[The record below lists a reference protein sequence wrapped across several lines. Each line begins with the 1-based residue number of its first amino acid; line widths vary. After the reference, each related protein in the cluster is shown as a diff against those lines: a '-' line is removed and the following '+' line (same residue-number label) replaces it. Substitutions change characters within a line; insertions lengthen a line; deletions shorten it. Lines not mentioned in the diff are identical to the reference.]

1 MSPRFVTYLRVSTK
15 RQGQSGLGLQGQGAA
30 CAKYI
35 SGVGGDLPPLAE
47 FVEVESGKK
56 NTRPEL
62 RKALDLCRVT
72 GAVLVIAKLD
82 RLARNAAF
90 LLSLRDSG
98 VDFVAADMPQANR
111 LLVGI
116 MALVAEQERE
126 MISERTRAALA
137 AAKARGVKLGGD
149 RGGRASQAAQA
160 AGTAARQAK
169 ADAFAARLAPHVL
182 EALKDNFTSLR
193 QIASYFETKGIVT
206 ATGRTV
212 WTPKAVA
219 NVLARLPV
227 SARGERALADLV

>member
-15 RQGQSGLGLQGQGAA
+15 RQGQSGLGLEAQRAA
-30 CAKYI
+30 CEKYI
-35 SGVGGDLPPLAE
+35 SGIGGDLPPLAE
-47 FVEVESGKK
+47 FLEVESGRKS
-56 NTRPEL
+56 TRPEL

-149 RGGRASQAAQA
+149 RGGRASQENRT
-160 AGTAARQAK
+160 AGTEARRAK

-182 EALKDNFTSLR
+182 EARKAGSTSLR
-193 QIASYFETKGIVT
+193 QIAGYFAARGIVT
-206 ATGRTV
+206 PSGNAV
-212 WTPKAVA
+212 WTPRAVA
-219 NVLARLPV
+219 NL
-227 SARGERALADLV
+227 LVRVEGA

>member
-15 RQGQSGLGLQGQGAA
+15 RQGQSGLGLEAQRAA
-30 CAKYI
+30 CANYI
-35 SGVGGDLPPLAE
+35 SGVGGELPPHAE

-56 NTRPEL
+56 STRPEL

-137 AAKARGVKLGGD
+137 AAKVRGVKLGGD

-169 ADAFAARLAPHVL
+169 ADAFAARLAPHVK
-182 EALKDNFTSLR
+182 AAQDGGCMSLR
-193 QIASYFETKGIVT
+193 QIAAYFEERGIVT
-206 ATGRTV
+206 PTGRTV
-212 WTPKAVA
+212 WTPRAVA
-219 NVLARLPV
+219 NLLDRVSLA
-227 SARGERALADLV
+227 A

>member
-1 MSPRFVTYLRVSTK
+1 MPLRFVTYLRVSTK
-15 RQGQSGLGLQGQGAA
+15 RQGQSGLGLEAQRAA
-30 CAKYI
+30 CEEYI
-35 SGVGGDLPPLAE
+35 TGAGGDLPPVAE
-47 FVEVESGKK
+47 FVEVESGKRS
-56 NTRPEL
+56 TRPEL

-72 GAVLVIAKLD
+72 GATLVIAKLD

-98 VDFVAADMPQANR
+98 VDFVAADMPSANR

-169 ADAFAARLAPHVL
+169 ADAFAARLAPHVKAARS
-182 EALKDNFTSLR
+182 EGCTSIR
-193 QIASYFETKGIVT
+193 QIASYFEERGIVT
-206 ATGRTV
+206 ATGRSV
-212 WTPKAVA
+212 WTPRAVA
-219 NVLARLPV
+219 NLLDRVRPA
-227 SARGERALADLV
+227 A

>member
-1 MSPRFVTYLRVSTK
+1 MSRRFVTYLRVSTK
-15 RQGQSGLGLQGQGAA
+15 RQGASGLGLEAQRAA
-30 CAKYI
+30 CAKHI
-35 SGVGGDLPPLAE
+35 ESVGGDLPPVAE
-47 FVEVESGKK
+47 FVEVESGRKS
-56 NTRPEL
+56 NRPEL

-72 GAVLVIAKLD
+72 GATLVIAKLD

-98 VDFVAADMPQANR
+98 VEFVAADMPQANR

-149 RGGRASQAAQA
+149 RGGRASEAAQK

-169 ADAFAARLAPHVL
+169 ADAFAARLAPHIVD
-182 EALKDNFTSLR
+182 ALQDNFTSLR
-193 QIASYFETKGIVT
+193 QIGAYLEAKGIVT
-206 ATGRTV
+206 ATGRDV
-212 WTPKAVA
+212 WTPRAVA
-219 NVLARLPV
+219 NVLARVPL
-227 SARGERALADLV
+227 SAGVDQN